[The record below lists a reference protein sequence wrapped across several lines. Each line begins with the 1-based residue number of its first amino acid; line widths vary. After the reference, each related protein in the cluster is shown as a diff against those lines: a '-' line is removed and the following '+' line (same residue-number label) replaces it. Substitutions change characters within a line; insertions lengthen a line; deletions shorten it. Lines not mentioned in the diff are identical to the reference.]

1 MVFAVGDIV
10 KLKDYRS
17 LDQIG
22 YIIQLDYNPEYCR
35 VEWFNDPKSLPWAPR
50 IVHWV
55 ELHELIKVS

>member
-1 MVFAVGDIV
+1 MVFAIGDIV
-10 KLKDYRS
+10 KLKDYP
-17 LDQIG
+17 LVQFG